1 MKSLIDLKTFLLRKI
16 YIVCFLYVVFKMY
29 NKCDLCGKFIEDM
42 DDCKLVQGEEGKVK
56 TYCINCYK
64 KRQAK

>member
-1 MKSLIDLKTFLLRKI
+1 
-16 YIVCFLYVVFKMY
+16 MY
-29 NKCDLCGKFIEDM
+29 NKCELCGKFIEDM
-42 DDCKLVQGEEGKVK
+42 DDCRLVQGEGGKVK